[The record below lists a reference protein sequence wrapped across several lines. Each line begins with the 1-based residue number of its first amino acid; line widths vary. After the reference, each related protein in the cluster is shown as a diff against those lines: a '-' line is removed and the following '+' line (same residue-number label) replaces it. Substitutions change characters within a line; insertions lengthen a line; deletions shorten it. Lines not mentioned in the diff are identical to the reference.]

1 MDTTTDAAAAFGSL
15 VRSRHSIRGFKPDR
29 VPQEV
34 IGAVFED
41 ARWAPS
47 GTNVQPWHVLVA
59 SGDTCERLRAGFL
72 QRFDDRV
79 EATPDF
85 RTDGRTPGVWLER
98 KRACARALY
107 GAMGIEWDDRPARYG
122 AARRNYE
129 FFGAPHVAFFG
140 MHEIFGWQ
148 SASDVGMFAQTLM
161 LSMTAHGLA
170 SCPQGSLMD
179 YPDFTREVFGLEPEI
194 KILFGLSFGYEDP
207 EMSVNEART
216 DRAPLSETVTFHG

>member
-1 MDTTTDAAAAFGSL
+1 MADSDTADSFASL
-15 VRSRHSIRGFKPDR
+15 VRGRHSIRGFKPDR
-29 VPQEV
+29 VPQELLDK
-34 IGAVFED
+34 VFDD

-59 SGDTCERLRAGFL
+59 SGDVCESLREGFM

-79 EATPDF
+79 EANADF
-85 RTDGRTPGVWLER
+85 RTDGKTPGIWMDR

-107 GAMGIEWDDRPARYG
+107 GAMGIEWEDRPARYG

-140 MHEIFGWQ
+140 MHETFGWQ

-161 LSMTAHGLA
+161 LSMTANGLA

-179 YPDFTREVFGLEPEI
+179 FPDFTREVFGLEPEI
-194 KILFGLSFGYEDP
+194 KILFGLSFGFADDDMP
-207 EMSVNEART
+207 VNTART
-216 DRAPLSETVTFHG
+216 DRAPLSETVVFRG